1 MAVPMF
7 LVWWLP
13 VLQPVE
19 WNKAKHRNIYLTIT
33 SVEIWLWK
41 DYRLCCVSNLPVLW
55 CCTVYLYSG
64 HQWLRHSS
72 GIHSFD
78 SKWRSYTVW
87 REWMPDNVWR
97 SCMHVFMCLFWP
109 FYCTVTLLHFNKD
122 ERHPTLQINHSKR
135 VCYELY
141 TYSIV
146 SVHLMDAWSHKLISW
161 SLNVSFDN
169 CPNRWCVL
177 HGVVNILVSH
187 PYFGA
192 PLPPRLRVPYHSG
205 LILQGNLSFS
215 QQPQTWQSAKS
226 TPPWWSWNTTGR
238 ASRKSCR
245 PCGKN
250 R

>member
-1 MAVPMF
+1 MKV
-7 LVWWLP
+7 
-13 VLQPVE
+13 
-19 WNKAKHRNIYLTIT
+19 IY
-33 SVEIWLWK
+33 
-41 DYRLCCVSNLPVLW
+41 
-55 CCTVYLYSG
+55 
-64 HQWLRHSS
+64 
-72 GIHSFD
+72 
-78 SKWRSYTVW
+78 
-87 REWMPDNVWR
+87 
-97 SCMHVFMCLFWP
+97 VFMCLFWL
-109 FYCTVTLLHFNKD
+109 FHCTVTLLHFNKD
-122 ERHPTLQINHSKR
+122 KRHPTPQINHYER
-135 VCYELY
+135 VCYKLY
-141 TYSIV
+141 TNLIV
-146 SVHLMDAWSHKLISW
+146 SVHLMDTWSYKLILW
-161 SLNVSFDN
+161 SLNFSFDN
-169 CPNRWCVL
+169 CPNRCCVL